1 MISGAIEMMIP
12 KEKLMNFVKIGLAQ
26 QEARTAIT
34 DHFEQILNQ
43 YTAPEGYNAPI
54 VVLVPVT
61 EGVNKNIIA
70 MVVAHKVE
78 SGQVKHTQILEKKN
92 LFDMLLNLEKP
103 ATTQKLINP
112 ALK

>member
-1 MISGAIEMMIP
+1 MMSGVFEMMIP
-12 KEKLMNFVKIGLAQ
+12 KEKLMNFVKIGLSQ

-43 YTAPEGYNAPI
+43 YTAPDGYNAPI
-54 VVLVPVT
+54 VVLVPIT

-78 SGQVKHTQILEKKN
+78 NGQVKHTQILEKKN
-92 LFDMLLNLEKP
+92 LFDMLLSLEKP
-103 ATTQKLINP
+103 DSTQKQLNP
-112 ALK
+112 AL